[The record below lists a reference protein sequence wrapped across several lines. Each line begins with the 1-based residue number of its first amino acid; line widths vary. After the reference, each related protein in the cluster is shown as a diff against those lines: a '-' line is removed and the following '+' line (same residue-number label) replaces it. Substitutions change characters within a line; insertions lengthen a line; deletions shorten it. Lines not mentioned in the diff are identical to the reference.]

1 MSNLIRSKLGYWKYL
16 IISFVIALTYA
27 FSFGFVFSFPLL
39 CIFTDAFLFGLLFF
53 FQGLVG
59 WNVLR
64 YGILDSR
71 HKPMQIILKI
81 IFGIIFIGSILGI
94 ESLFFNLFVNPY
106 FAIFI
111 QTLLI
116 RIYIIILLYV
126 LFIYYYK
133 SVSQQKISP
142 IQSPTTTDDY
152 SSKKD
157 VLERISVR
165 NGQKII
171 IITID
176 EIIYLQAEGDY
187 VAIVTA
193 KGRWLKEQTMK
204 YFEEHLPEDTF
215 IRIHRSYIV
224 ALHAISR
231 IERSE
236 HHQSVILITKERIRI
251 SITGYK
257 ILKKKLNL

>member
-1 MSNLIRSKLGYWKYL
+1 MSNLIRSKLEYWKYL
-16 IISFVIALTYA
+16 IISFTIALTYA
-27 FSFGFVFSFPLL
+27 FSLGFVFSSPLFFIL
-39 CIFTDAFLFGLLFF
+39 TDAFLFGLLFF
-53 FQGLVG
+53 CQGLVI

-64 YGILDSR
+64 YGNLDNR
-71 HKPMQIILKI
+71 YKPIQIIFKI
-81 IFGIIFIGSILGI
+81 IFGIIFIGGILGI
-94 ESLFFNLFVNPY
+94 ESLIFYLVVNPY

-116 RIYIIILLYV
+116 RIYIICLLYIF
-126 LFIYYYK
+126 FIFYYN
-133 SVSQQKISP
+133 SINQEKISP
-142 IQSPTTTDDY
+142 ILSETTTNNF

-187 VAIVTA
+187 VAIVTSR
-193 KGRWLKEQTMK
+193 GRWLKEQTMK
-204 YFEEHLPEDTF
+204 YFEEHLPEDMF

-224 ALHAISR
+224 ALRAISR
-231 IERSE
+231 IEKSE
-236 HHQSVILITKERIRI
+236 QHQSVILITKERIRI

>member
-1 MSNLIRSKLGYWKYL
+1 MSNIIRLKLEYWKYL
-16 IISFVIALTYA
+16 LISFAIALTYA
-27 FSFGFVFSFPLL
+27 FSLDCVFSFPLL

-53 FQGLVG
+53 SQGLVV
-59 WNVLR
+59 WNILR
-64 YGILDSR
+64 YSILDSR
-71 HKPMQIILKI
+71 HKLLQVFFKI
-81 IFGIIFIGSILGI
+81 FLGIIFIGSILGI
-94 ESLFFNLFVNPY
+94 ESLILYFLINPC
-106 FAIFI
+106 FAIFV
-111 QTLLI
+111 QSLLI
-116 RIYIIILLYV
+116 RIYITCLLYV
-126 LFIYYYK
+126 LFIFYYK
-133 SVSQQKISP
+133 SVSQEKIS
-142 IQSPTTTDDY
+142 SNLSETTTNNC

-171 IITID
+171 IINID
-176 EIIYLQAEGDY
+176 DIFYLQAEGDY

-204 YFEEHLPEDTF
+204 YFEEHLPEDKF

-236 HHQSVILITKERIRI
+236 QHQSVILITKEHIRI

>member
-16 IISFVIALTYA
+16 IIPFTIALTYA
-27 FSFGFVFSFPLL
+27 FTLGFVFSFPLL

-53 FQGLVG
+53 CQGLVV

-64 YGILDSR
+64 YGILDNR
-71 HKPMQIILKI
+71 QKLLQI

-94 ESLFFNLFVNPY
+94 ESLILYFLFKPC

-116 RIYIIILLYV
+116 RIYITCLLYV
-126 LFIYYYK
+126 LFIFYYK
-133 SVSQQKISP
+133 SVSQEKPPP
-142 IQSPTTTDDY
+142 ILSETTTNNY
-152 SSKKD
+152 NSKKD
-157 VLERISVR
+157 VLERISIR

-171 IITID
+171 IISID
-176 EIIYLQAEGDY
+176 EIMYLQAEGDY

-236 HHQSVILITKERIRI
+236 QHQSIILITKERIRI